1 MYHCISSTKHDQTYA
16 PDPIGGVPGIEI
28 CNACKTWQEKN
39 LQTFSNP
46 NLTSNYTVKFEI
58 PEFTCICPLT
68 SQPDFAV
75 IQIEYVPDL
84 VNVELKSLKSY
95 FWAYRDEAGFHEAIT
110 NKIMDDLFGLLS
122 PRYMKII
129 AKWNVRGGIYTTVEI
144 EKFNNKAK
152 ENNANEP

>member
-1 MYHCISSTKHDQTYA
+1 MSLK
-16 PDPIGGVPGIEI
+16 
-28 CNACKTWQEKN
+28 KEKN
-39 LQTFSNP
+39 LQTFPNP
-46 NLTSNYTVKFEI
+46 NLTSNYSVKFEI

-95 FWAYRDEAGFHEAIT
+95 FWAYRDEAGFHEAVT
-110 NKIMDDLFGLLS
+110 NRIMDDLFVLLS
-122 PRYMKII
+122 PRYIKII

-144 EKFNNKAK
+144 EKFNNKTK
-152 ENNANEP
+152 ENNTNEP

>member
-1 MYHCISSTKHDQTYA
+1 MALK
-16 PDPIGGVPGIEI
+16 
-28 CNACKTWQEKN
+28 KEKN
-39 LQTFSNP
+39 LQTYPNP

-95 FWAYRDEAGFHEAIT
+95 FWAYRDEAGFHEAVT
-110 NKIMDDLFGLLS
+110 NRIMDDLFVLLS
-122 PRYMKII
+122 PRYIKII

-144 EKFNNKAK
+144 EKFSDKTK
-152 ENNANEP
+152 ENNGNEH

>member
-1 MYHCISSTKHDQTYA
+1 MALK
-16 PDPIGGVPGIEI
+16 
-28 CNACKTWQEKN
+28 KEKN
-39 LQTFSNP
+39 LQTFPNP
-46 NLTSNYTVKFEI
+46 NITSNYTVKFEI

-95 FWAYRDEAGFHEAIT
+95 FWAYRDEAGFHEAVT
-110 NKIMDDLFGLLS
+110 NRIMDDLFVLLS
-122 PRYMKII
+122 PRYIKII

-144 EKFNNKAK
+144 EKCNNKTK
-152 ENNANEP
+152 ENNTNEP

>member
-1 MYHCISSTKHDQTYA
+1 MALK
-16 PDPIGGVPGIEI
+16 
-28 CNACKTWQEKN
+28 KEKN
-39 LQTFSNP
+39 LQTFPNP

-110 NKIMDDLFGLLS
+110 NRIMDDLIVLLN
-122 PRYMKII
+122 PRYIKII

-144 EKFNNKAK
+144 EKFNNKTK
-152 ENNANEP
+152 ENNTNES

>member
-1 MYHCISSTKHDQTYA
+1 MALK
-16 PDPIGGVPGIEI
+16 
-28 CNACKTWQEKN
+28 KEKN
-39 LQTFSNP
+39 LQTFPNP

-75 IQIEYVPDL
+75 IQIEYIPDL

-95 FWAYRDEAGFHEAIT
+95 FWAYRDEAGFHEAVT
-110 NKIMDDLFGLLS
+110 NKIMDDLFVLLN
-122 PRYMKII
+122 PRYIKII

-144 EKFNNKAK
+144 EKVNDNTK
-152 ENNANEP
+152 ENNANGPRFTN

>member
-1 MYHCISSTKHDQTYA
+1 MALK
-16 PDPIGGVPGIEI
+16 
-28 CNACKTWQEKN
+28 KEKN
-39 LQTFSNP
+39 LQTFPNP

-95 FWAYRDEAGFHEAIT
+95 FWAYRDEAGFHEAVT
-110 NKIMDDLFGLLS
+110 NRIMDDLFVLLS
-122 PRYMKII
+122 PRYIKII

-144 EKFNNKAK
+144 EKFNDKTK
-152 ENNANEP
+152 ENNANEPRFTK

>member
-1 MYHCISSTKHDQTYA
+1 MALK
-16 PDPIGGVPGIEI
+16 
-28 CNACKTWQEKN
+28 KEKN
-39 LQTFSNP
+39 LQTFPNP

-75 IQIEYVPDL
+75 IQIEYIPDL

-95 FWAYRDEAGFHEAIT
+95 FWAYRDEAGFHEAVT
-110 NKIMDDLFGLLS
+110 NRIMDDLFVLLS
-122 PRYMKII
+122 PRYIKII

-144 EKFNNKAK
+144 EKFNDQTK
-152 ENNANEP
+152 ENNANEPRFTN